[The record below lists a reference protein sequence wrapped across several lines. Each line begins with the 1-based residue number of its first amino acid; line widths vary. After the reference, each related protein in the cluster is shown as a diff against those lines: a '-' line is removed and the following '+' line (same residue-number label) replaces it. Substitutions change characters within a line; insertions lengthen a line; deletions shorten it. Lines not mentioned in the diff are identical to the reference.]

1 MSYCR
6 IFLLMSALLM
16 TCMDS
21 FAQEPVAPKGKL
33 IYCSYASDRHAGQ
46 GKSYCELIADV
57 GKRPQVVVSLYNN
70 CFYREAVHKTFDVKE
85 QDVERMQQLLA
96 ELEVYKLNGYKHNE
110 TLEGGTTYR
119 IYMEYVSGEKVNAVW
134 NGHHVKAEAQGW
146 SRFCMNIHVSGSCIS
161 TEVSRRASHGRTSAC
176 RSCYSRSHAVCYKR
190 GR

>member
-21 FAQEPVAPKGKL
+21 FAQEEPVAPRGKL

-70 CFYREAVHKTFDVKE
+70 CFYREAVHKTL
-85 QDVERMQQLLA
+85 M
-96 ELEVYKLNGYKHNE
+96 
-110 TLEGGTTYR
+110 
-119 IYMEYVSGEKVNAVW
+119 
-134 NGHHVKAEAQGW
+134 
-146 SRFCMNIHVSGSCIS
+146 
-161 TEVSRRASHGRTSAC
+161 
-176 RSCYSRSHAVCYKR
+176 SRSRMSSGCSNYWR
-190 GR
+190 NSRSTS

>member
-21 FAQEPVAPKGKL
+21 FAQEEPVAPKGKL

-57 GKRPQVVVSLYNN
+57 GKRPQVVVSLYN
-70 CFYREAVHKTFDVKE
+70 K
-85 QDVERMQQLLA
+85 
-96 ELEVYKLNGYKHNE
+96 NGYKHNE

-134 NGHHVKAEAQGW
+134 NGHHVKAEAA
-146 SRFCMNIHVSGSCIS
+146 SAYAAIERFFTPWREKVDV
-161 TEVSRRASHGRTSAC
+161 E
-176 RSCYSRSHAVCYKR
+176 KR
-190 GR
+190 

>member
-21 FAQEPVAPKGKL
+21 FAQEEPVAPRGKL

-134 NGHHVKAEAQGW
+134 NGHHVKAEAA
-146 SRFCMNIHVSGSCIS
+146 SAYAAIERFFTPWREKVDV
-161 TEVSRRASHGRTSAC
+161 E
-176 RSCYSRSHAVCYKR
+176 KQ
-190 GR
+190 